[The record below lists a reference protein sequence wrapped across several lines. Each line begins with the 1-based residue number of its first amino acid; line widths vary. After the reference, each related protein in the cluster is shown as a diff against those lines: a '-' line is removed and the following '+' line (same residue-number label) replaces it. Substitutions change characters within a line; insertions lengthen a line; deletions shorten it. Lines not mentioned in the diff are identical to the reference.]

1 MWAWYFGATA
11 SQSMLKLAKMS
22 HMAALSGIHHIAL
35 TVTDLERSAAWYQ
48 RVLDLHEVQREKS
61 PARRGVLLSWHEIPT
76 VGLVQHDADESVF
89 DPTMAGMDHVAFSVS
104 TRDELDEWAA
114 RFDREG
120 ITHSGAIDI
129 PTGGILNFKDPDGI
143 ALALFWD
150 R

>member
-1 MWAWYFGATA
+1 MVLGGNRVPVDVAACQDGG
-11 SQSMLKLAKMS
+11 
-22 HMAALSGIHHIAL
+22 MAAPSGIHHIAL
-35 TVTDLERSAAWYQ
+35 TVTDLDRSTAWYQ
-48 RVLDLHEVQREKS
+48 RVLDLHEVRREES

-89 DPTMAGMDHVAFSVS
+89 DPTMVGLDHVAFSVS

-114 RFDREG
+114 RFDSEG
-120 ITHSGAIDI
+120 VTHSGAIDI
-129 PTGGILNFKDPDGI
+129 QAGGILNFKDPDGI